1 MANEFEEKTH
11 EVESKVKCKDCGAL
25 LKYHPGQMSLNCE
38 YCGCHNE
45 ITEQLKPV
53 EQEEIDFLSFIANA
67 ADAAPKMNVTVV
79 KCNSCGAST
88 TLKPNVTADNCAFCG
103 TALVIQGGTAS
114 NIIAPK
120 YVLPFSIDLKK
131 GVESFKKWLHG
142 LWFAPNDL
150 KHAAQNDK
158 LKGVYLP
165 YWTYD
170 TNTVSSYSGMR
181 GDHYYVTESYTVNG
195 KTQTR
200 QVQKTRWT
208 PASGT
213 VYDQFD
219 DVLVLASNSLPDKY
233 ANELEPWDLNNLAGF
248 NEQFLSGFVAEQYQ
262 IDVKGG
268 FEKAKGRMDPVI
280 RTTVRRDIGGD
291 VQQILTMNVIYNDI
305 TFKHI
310 LLPIWISAFRYNN
323 KVYRFMINGRTGEV
337 QGERPYS
344 FWKIFFTVVAAVVVI
359 GGGIY
364 LWSQKGE

>member
-1 MANEFEEKTH
+1 MSNDFQEKTH
-11 EVESKVKCKDCGAL
+11 EVESKVKCKDCGAI
-25 LKYHPGQMSLNCE
+25 LKFHPGQQSLNCE

-45 ITEQLKPV
+45 LGDIIKPV
-53 EQEEIDFLSFIANA
+53 EQEELDFEAFLANA
-67 ADAAPKMNVTVV
+67 SAAAPTMQVTVV
-79 KCNSCGAST
+79 KCGSCGAST
-88 TLKPNVTADNCAFCG
+88 TLKENVTADSCAFCG
-103 TALVIQGGTAS
+103 TALVVKSGSAT

-120 YVLPFSIDLKK
+120 YLLPFSIDMKK
-131 GVESFKKWLHG
+131 GLENFKKWLSG

-150 KHAAQNDK
+150 KNAARNDK

-170 TNTVSSYSGMR
+170 SNCYSQYSGMR
-181 GDHYYVTESYTVNG
+181 GDHYYVSETYTVNG

-200 QVQKTRWT
+200 QVRKTRWT
-208 PASGT
+208 PTSGS
-213 VYDQFD
+213 VYDKFD
-219 DVLVLASNSLPDKY
+219 DVLVLASKSLPDKY
-233 ANELEPWDLNNLAGF
+233 ANELEPWDLANLAAF
-248 NEQFLSGFVAEQYQ
+248 NEQFLSGFIAEQYQ

-280 RTTVRRDIGGD
+280 RQTVRKHIGGD
-291 VQQILTMNVIYNDI
+291 EQQILTLNVQYNDV

-310 LLPIWISAFRYNN
+310 LLPIWISAFKYNN

-344 FWKIFFTVVAAVVVI
+344 FWKIFFTVVAGLAVI

-364 LWSQKGE
+364 LWMEYGQ

>member
-1 MANEFEEKTH
+1 MSKDFEEKTH

-45 ITEQLKPV
+45 ITEQIKPV
-53 EQEEIDFLSFIANA
+53 QTTEIDFNEFLAKA
-67 ADAAPKMNVTVV
+67 AASADTISMTVV
-79 KCNSCGAST
+79 KCGSCGASA
-88 TLKPNVTADNCAFCG
+88 TLKPNVTADSCAFCG
-103 TALVIQGGTAS
+103 TALVVKSGTTS

-120 YVLPFSIDLKK
+120 YLLPFSIEMQK
-131 GVESFKKWLHG
+131 GVELFKGWLKG

-150 KHAAQNDK
+150 KHAVQNDK

-170 TNTVSSYSGMR
+170 TNTQSSYSGMR
-181 GDHYYVTESYTVNG
+181 GDHYYVTERYTENG

-200 QVQKTRWT
+200 SVRKTRWT
-208 PASGT
+208 SAGGS
-213 VYDQFD
+213 VNDKFD
-219 DVLVLASNSLPDKY
+219 DVLILASNSLPDKY
-233 ANELEPWDLNNLAGF
+233 ANKLEPWDLHNLAGF
-248 NEQFLSGFVAEQYQ
+248 NEQFLSGFIAEQYQ

-268 FEKAKGRMDPVI
+268 FEKAKVRMDPVI
-280 RTTVRRDIGGD
+280 RQTVRRDIGGD
-291 VQQILTMNVIYNDI
+291 EQQILWLDVQYNDI

-310 LLPIWISAFRYNN
+310 LLPIWLSAFKYKD

-344 FWKIFFTVVAAVVVI
+344 FWKIFFTVLVGVAVI
-359 GGGIY
+359 AGLVY
-364 LWSQKGE
+364 FVNEN

>member
-1 MANEFEEKTH
+1 MSNDFEEKTH

-45 ITEQLKPV
+45 ITEQIKPV
-53 EQEEIDFLSFIANA
+53 QTTEIDFNEFLANA
-67 ADAAPKMNVTVV
+67 AAAAPTMSMTVV
-79 KCNSCGAST
+79 KCGSCGASA
-88 TLKPNVTADNCAFCG
+88 TLKPNVTADSCAFCG
-103 TALVIQGGTAS
+103 TALVVKSGTTS

-120 YVLPFSIDLKK
+120 YLLPFSIEMQK
-131 GVESFKKWLHG
+131 GVELFKGWLKG

-150 KHAAQNDK
+150 KHAVQNDK

-170 TNTVSSYSGMR
+170 TNTQSSYSGMR
-181 GDHYYVTESYTVNG
+181 GDHYYVTERYTENG

-200 QVQKTRWT
+200 SVRKTRWT
-208 PASGT
+208 SAGGS
-213 VYDQFD
+213 VNDKFD
-219 DVLVLASNSLPDKY
+219 DVLILASNSLPDKY
-233 ANELEPWDLNNLAGF
+233 ANKLEPWDLHNLAGF
-248 NEQFLSGFVAEQYQ
+248 NEQFLSGFIAEQYQ

-268 FEKAKGRMDPVI
+268 FEKAKVRMDPVI
-280 RTTVRRDIGGD
+280 RQTVRRDIGGD
-291 VQQILTMNVIYNDI
+291 EQQILWLDVQYNDI

-310 LLPIWISAFRYNN
+310 LLPIWLSAFKYKD

-344 FWKIFFTVVAAVVVI
+344 FWKIFFTVLVGVAVI
-359 GGGIY
+359 AGLVY
-364 LWSQKGE
+364 FVNEN

>member
-1 MANEFEEKTH
+1 MSQEFTEKTH

-53 EQEEIDFLSFIANA
+53 AAEEIDFEAFLATA
-67 ADAAPKMNVTVV
+67 TAAAPTMSVTVV
-79 KCNSCGAST
+79 KCGSCGAST
-88 TLKPNVTADNCAFCG
+88 TLKENVTADSCAFCG
-103 TALVIQGGTAS
+103 TALVVKSGSAT

-120 YVLPFSIDLKK
+120 YLLPFSIDAKK
-131 GVESFKKWLHG
+131 GLDQFKKWLKG

-170 TNTVSSYSGMR
+170 TNTYSQYTGMR
-181 GDHYYVTESYTVNG
+181 GDHYYVTETYTVNG

-208 PASGT
+208 PASGY
-213 VYDQFD
+213 VNDIFD

-233 ANELEPWDLNNLAGF
+233 ANELEPWDLNNLAAF
-248 NEQFLSGFVAEQYQ
+248 NEQFLSGFIAEQYQ

-268 FEKAKGRMDPVI
+268 FEKAKKRMDPVI
-280 RTTVRRDIGGD
+280 RKTVNRDIGGD
-291 VQQILTMNVIYNDI
+291 VQQITTLNVQYNDVK
-305 TFKHI
+305 FKHI
-310 LLPIWISAFRYNN
+310 LLPIWLSAFKYNN
-323 KVYRFMINGRTGEV
+323 KVYRFMVNGRTGEV

-344 FWKIFFTVVAAVVVI
+344 FWKIFFAVVGGLAVI
-359 GGGIY
+359 GGGIWAWMEY
-364 LWSQKGE
+364 GQ

>member
-1 MANEFEEKTH
+1 MSKDFEEKTH

-45 ITEQLKPV
+45 MTEQIKTV
-53 EQEEIDFLSFIANA
+53 QTTEIDFNEFLAKA
-67 ADAAPKMNVTVV
+67 AASADTISMTVV
-79 KCNSCGAST
+79 KCGSCGASA
-88 TLKPNVTADNCAFCG
+88 TLKPNVTADSCAFCG
-103 TALVIQGGTAS
+103 TALVVKSGTTS

-120 YVLPFSIDLKK
+120 YLLPFSIEMQK
-131 GVESFKKWLHG
+131 GVELFKGWLKG

-150 KHAAQNDK
+150 KHAVQNDK

-170 TNTVSSYSGMR
+170 TNTQSSYSGMR
-181 GDHYYVTESYTVNG
+181 GDHYYVTERYTENG

-200 QVQKTRWT
+200 SVRKTRWT
-208 PASGT
+208 SAGGS
-213 VYDQFD
+213 VNDKFD
-219 DVLVLASNSLPDKY
+219 DVLILASNSLPDKY
-233 ANELEPWDLNNLAGF
+233 ANKLEPWDLHNLAGF
-248 NEQFLSGFVAEQYQ
+248 NEQFLSGFIAEQYQ

-268 FEKAKGRMDPVI
+268 FEKAKVRMDPVI
-280 RTTVRRDIGGD
+280 RQTVRRDIGGD
-291 VQQILTMNVIYNDI
+291 EQQILWLDVQYNDI

-310 LLPIWISAFRYNN
+310 LLPIWLSAFKYKD

-344 FWKIFFTVVAAVVVI
+344 FWKIFFTVLVGVAVI
-359 GGGIY
+359 AGLVY
-364 LWSQKGE
+364 FVNEN